1 MGFKA
6 ALPAQ
11 CAAAVMSLSV
21 CVCVCACDRVCVCV
35 FFPALTLEVELLVSL
50 LIGFAVP
57 AVPAQ
62 EGGREKKATESAD
75 CAAKGG
81 RKDRKRKNEN

>member
-1 MGFKA
+1 MY
-6 ALPAQ
+6 
-11 CAAAVMSLSV
+11 
-21 CVCVCACDRVCVCV
+21 VCA

-62 EGGREKKATESAD
+62 EGGRRKKATESAD
-75 CAAKGG
+75 CAAKGEE
-81 RKDRKRKNEN
+81 RTEKK

>member
-1 MGFKA
+1 MY
-6 ALPAQ
+6 
-11 CAAAVMSLSV
+11 
-21 CVCVCACDRVCVCV
+21 VCA

-62 EGGREKKATESAD
+62 EGGRKKKATESAD
-75 CAAKGG
+75 CAAKGEE
-81 RKDRKRKNEN
+81 RTEKKKKTKKKSLKLQEF